1 MVAFRV
7 GVEVS
12 ENRCRTRLSVLFLS
26 ISEKTVRKYVWQK
39 TIPYL
44 KIGGHVRF
52 DIGKIHAWLEQRE
65 VPTLDEIR
73 YGSWDRRADR

>member
-1 MVAFRV
+1 MNNPKLQKQYYNVTEIAELL
-7 GVEVS
+7 G
-12 ENRCRTRLSVLFLS
+12 

-52 DIGKIHAWLEQRE
+52 DIDKIHAWNNEKYLPWMKSGMEIVVGGRE
-65 VPTLDEIR
+65 DE
-73 YGSWDRRADR
+73 

>member
-1 MVAFRV
+1 MNNPKLQKQYYNVTEIAELL
-7 GVEVS
+7 G
-12 ENRCRTRLSVLFLS
+12 

-52 DIGKIHAWLEQRE
+52 DIDKIHAWLEQRE

-73 YGSWDRRADR
+73 YGSWNRRADR

>member
-1 MVAFRV
+1 MNNPKLQKQYYNVTEIAEIL
-7 GVEVS
+7 G
-12 ENRCRTRLSVLFLS
+12 

-52 DIGKIHAWLEQRE
+52 DIDKIHAWLEQRE

-73 YGSWDRRADR
+73 YGNRSRRS

>member
-1 MVAFRV
+1 MGKETKQFMTVNDVAQLLNV
-7 GVEVS
+7 A
-12 ENRCRTRLSVLFLS
+12 
-26 ISEKTVRKYVWQK
+26 EKTVRKYVWQK

-52 DIGKIHAWLEQRE
+52 DIDKIHAWLEQRE

-73 YGSWDRRADR
+73 YGRWDRRADR

>member
-1 MVAFRV
+1 MNNQKLQKQYYNVREIA
-7 GVEVS
+7 E
-12 ENRCRTRLSVLFLS
+12 FLS